1 MDIMGFISNITFL
14 SGICFTL
21 GFILVI
27 MEMFHPGFGVFGI
40 SGTILLVV
48 GVWLS
53 AKTIIQLLVMLIII
67 IAILCVMLTF
77 TLKSATN
84 GRLSRILVLHQAQR
98 KEEGYSGSEDLEFF
112 LGKEGITATILRPAG
127 TADFEGI
134 KLDVVS
140 EGEFIENECRVKI
153 IAVKGRRIVVR
164 EIKGI
169 SERGLE
175 NVKQQ

>member
-1 MDIMGFISNITFL
+1 MDVIGFMSNITFI
-14 SGICFTL
+14 SGICFAL
-21 GFILVI
+21 GFILVLA
-27 MEMFHPGFGVFGI
+27 EMFHPGFGVFGI

-48 GVWLS
+48 GVWLTARS
-53 AKTIIQLLVMLIII
+53 ITDLLVMLIII
-67 IAILCVMLTF
+67 IAILCAMLTM

-98 KEEGYSGSEDLEFF
+98 KEEGYSGSDDLEFF
-112 LGKEGITATILRPAG
+112 LGKEGLTATILRPAG

-140 EGEFIENECRVKI
+140 EGEFIKKDCRVKI

-164 EIKGI
+164 EIK
-169 SERGLE
+169 EV
-175 NVKQQ
+175 VKGE

>member
-1 MDIMGFISNITFL
+1 MDILGFISNITFL
-14 SGICFTL
+14 SGLCFAL

-27 MEMFHPGFGVFGI
+27 AEMFHPGFGVFGI
-40 SGTILLVV
+40 SGTILLVI
-48 GVWLS
+48 GAWLT
-53 AKTIIQLLVMLIII
+53 AKSIVDLLVMLIII
-67 IAILCVMLTF
+67 IAILCVMLTL

-112 LGKEGITATILRPAG
+112 LGKEGTTISILRPAG
-127 TADFEGI
+127 TADFDGI

-140 EGEFIENECRVKI
+140 EGDFIKNESRVKI

-164 EIKGI
+164 EIKEI
-169 SERGLE
+169 SERGIE
-175 NVKQQ
+175 NEQ